1 MELTNIRNKLIEKG
15 LKITPQRVVVLQ
27 AIHALNNHPTAD
39 MIIAHINESH
49 PNIAIG
55 TVYKTLE
62 TFVQKGL
69 ITKVKTDR
77 DIMHYD
83 EVMENHHHLYCSDSD
98 KIEDYFDDNLDRII
112 RDYFEKKNIPNFEIE
127 DIKLEIKGKFANK
140 CN

>member
-1 MELTNIRNKLIEKG
+1 MELADIRNKLIEKG
-15 LKITPQRVVVLQ
+15 LKITPQRIVVLQ
-27 AIHALNNHPTAD
+27 AIHDLNNHPTTD
-39 MIIAHINESH
+39 MIIARIKDSH

-83 EVMENHHHLYCSDSD
+83 EILDNHHHLYCSESD
-98 KIEDYFDDNLDRII
+98 KIEDYFDAELDQII
-112 RDYFEKKNIPNFEIE
+112 HDYFEKKDIPNFEIE
-127 DIKLEIKGKFANK
+127 DIKLQIKGKFANRS
-140 CN
+140 N